1 MATYFEIVDQWYAN
15 KKWQE
20 YDFQKHIAQ
29 AYHEGFNGLLNAPT
43 GSGKTYAMFIPIL
56 AEALEKQNAYSTQNK
71 KIPSSLKVLW
81 ISPLRALAKD
91 IRNALQNACD
101 QMELNWRVELR
112 TGDVSSKTKQAQKKQ
127 MPEVL

>member
-43 GSGKTYAMFIPIL
+43 GSGKTYAMFITIL
-56 AEALEKQNAYSTQNK
+56 AEALEKFYGFHLCEHL
-71 KIPSSLKVLW
+71 PR
-81 ISPLRALAKD
+81 ISEMHCKTPA
-91 IRNALQNACD
+91 IRWN
-101 QMELNWRVELR
+101 
-112 TGDVSSKTKQAQKKQ
+112 
-127 MPEVL
+127 